1 MTEWLETELG
11 LIILIIWRFFGANEF
26 WFEGWWRRRCS
37 AEEKI
42 QVFCFKR
49 KLHYTYF
56 LDRIDTTKQSTNENC
71 VFQRHVSYSILKSA
85 LQPHNL
91 LLKKGR
97 HLYKSKHKLCLHLH
111 IRSMLIL
118 EMLLVFEIVKSMF
131 HIESKRMQFTTKRS

>member
-26 WFEGWWRRRCS
+26 WFEGWRRRRRCS

-56 LDRIDTTKQSTNENC
+56 VERNDTTKQSTNENC

-91 LLKKGR
+91 LLKR
-97 HLYKSKHKLCLHLH
+97 HASKHKLYLHLH